1 VKTLIIFRT
10 SFFCLFVLAL
20 SGVSGIASAGEF
32 VGRGDFTFYLDSAT
46 FRGSEGKSL
55 QEIYIRIPNNE
66 IRFNPSGDDFASKL
80 KISIE
85 LLDTSGQPVVQQAE
99 RLNLTESN
107 VGHTSSSIY
116 FQTVIKRFLVKP
128 GVYVLSFAVEDLEA
142 PKRTM
147 FGIVRGKFNTSAV
160 RRIRLDIPEISEDG
174 PSFSLPMFVWDIGSD
189 GDKAVY
195 HPNPPRMYGLYKD
208 TLLTYVELYLPDTM
222 ADAPTFEFK
231 TYILDTDGN
240 TMASRSVSLPNP
252 APVPEKDSS
261 NLLKSYPVIIREDL
275 ATFPAG
281 AYSLNFSFGIE
292 NRTLSR
298 VRAGLFSVAW
308 DIRTWE
314 VPRRDFLAEAKFL
327 LTEKD
332 FVIFESLSLG
342 EQESRLDELWRS
354 EDPAPETGIN
364 EAYEEFLIR
373 LVYVNDSFYDS
384 QRAAIF
390 SDRGQI
396 YMRWG
401 PPDEFVQDVIP
412 VNRETISEA
421 LAAVEDKYHPVN
433 YSTHG
438 VKPYST
444 VTKTN
449 DVDPRNLGRIGEGGN
464 TAFPFELWV
473 YNNSGEPILSRD
485 RLIDPDIG
493 MRYLFIDRE
502 GYGVYRLETSTKISD
517 K

>member
-1 VKTLIIFRT
+1 VKILIKHRVI
-10 SFFCLFVLAL
+10 VLYL
-20 SGVSGIASAGEF
+20 LVLLLQGGGVAAAGEI

-46 FRGSEGKSL
+46 FRGPGGKNM
-55 QEIYIRIPNNE
+55 QEIYVRIPNNE
-66 IRFNPSGDDFASKL
+66 IKFSPSDGDFVSTL

-85 LLDTSGQPVVQQAE
+85 LLDTSGQPVIQQSE
-99 RLNLTESN
+99 RLYLTEPIAGN
-107 VGHTSSSIY
+107 ATSSVFY
-116 FQTVIKRFLVKP
+116 QTVIKRFLIKP
-128 GVYVLSFAVEDLEA
+128 GVYVISFAVEDLEA
-142 PKRTM
+142 PKKTM

-160 RRIRLDIPEISEDG
+160 RNLRLDIPEISEDG
-174 PSFSLPMFVWDIGSD
+174 PSFSLPMFVWDIEQD
-189 GDKAVY
+189 GDRTVY
-195 HPNPPRMYGLYKD
+195 QPNPPRMYGLYKD
-208 TLLTYVELYLPDTM
+208 TLLAYVELYLPDTM
-222 ADAPTFEFK
+222 ADAQTFEFK
-231 TYILDTDGN
+231 SYVLDTDGN
-240 TMASRSVSLPNP
+240 TMASRSVTLPNP
-252 APVPEKDSS
+252 APVAEEDRS
-261 NLLKSYPVIIREDL
+261 NILKTYPVVIREDL

-292 NRTLSR
+292 NRTVSR
-298 VRAGLFSVAW
+298 VRAGMFSVAW

-314 VPRRDFLAEAKFL
+314 VPRRDFISEAKFL

-332 FVIFESLSLG
+332 FAVFETLSLG
-342 EQESRLDELWRS
+342 EQESRLDELWRA

-364 EAYEEFLIR
+364 EAYEEFLVR
-373 LVYVNDSFYDS
+373 LAYVNDNFYDS
-384 QRAAIF
+384 QRTAIF

-401 PPDEFVQDVIP
+401 APDEFAQDVIP

-444 VTKTN
+444 VTRSN
-449 DVDPRNLGRIGEGGN
+449 DIDPRNLGRIGEGGN
-464 TAFPFELWV
+464 TAYPFELWI
-473 YNNSGEPILSRD
+473 YNNSGKPILSRD

-502 GYGVYRLETSTKISD
+502 GYGVYKLETSTKISE